1 MFCPLCV
8 YCSRTHP
15 ILSFQPL
22 DKCYIGSSPS
32 ADVKSVFRGQMGA
45 VYLFTDAL
53 SWPVIQAMYHLGPG
67 YKVMLKLMVAHP
79 IP

>member
-1 MFCPLCV
+1 ML
-8 YCSRTHP
+8 
-15 ILSFQPL
+15 LLQPL

-67 YKVMLKLMVAHP
+67 YKVLQHLVMLFHQNNPYAWQCVT
-79 IP
+79 

>member
-1 MFCPLCV
+1 ML
-8 YCSRTHP
+8 
-15 ILSFQPL
+15 LLQPL

-67 YKVMLKLMVAHP
+67 YKVL
-79 IP
+79 